1 MKHGSLSMSL
11 GSLSYFVCML
21 FFLGYRHVYLE
32 GMEAASIFVH
42 VSVHDITGKV
52 GSKGSDDG
60 ISPTRPF

>member
-1 MKHGSLSMSL
+1 MVLFPCRWAHCHILC
-11 GSLSYFVCML
+11 VCF